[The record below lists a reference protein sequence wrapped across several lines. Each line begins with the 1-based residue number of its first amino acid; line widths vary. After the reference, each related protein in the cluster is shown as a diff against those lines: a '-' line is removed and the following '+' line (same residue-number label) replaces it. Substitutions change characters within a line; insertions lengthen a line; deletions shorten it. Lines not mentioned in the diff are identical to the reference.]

1 MNDVVFRTTAR
12 VAIPVIWLYAFYLLL
27 RGHHEPGGGFI
38 AGLVA
43 AAALLL
49 GRMAADSGRVGDGQ
63 DDRDARRAVD
73 FPALAG
79 LGLLVAAGTGL
90 AAVVWGRP
98 FLTSAVGSVDLPV
111 FGHVEL
117 ASAVVFDLGVFVVVV
132 GAAMALIEQLGR
144 RGMSTLK
151 EEVPRARRSSEQG

>member
-1 MNDVVFRTTAR
+1 MNEVVFRTTAR
-12 VAIPVIWLYAFYLLL
+12 VAIPVIWLYAVYLLL

-49 GRMAADSGRVGDGQ
+49 GRMAAEDQRFGNGQDERDGQ
-63 DDRDARRAVD
+63 GRQVGQGKEGGQRGQDGQRRAPD
-73 FPALAG
+73 LPALAG

-98 FLTSAVGSVDLPV
+98 FLTSAVASLDLPV
-111 FGHVEL
+111 IGHVEL

-132 GAAMALIEQLGR
+132 GVAMALIEQLGR
-144 RGMSTLK
+144 R
-151 EEVPRARRSSEQG
+151 